1 MDASNTAS
9 VWQEELLALHEEKIQ
24 KRWTYLIW
32 ICFIQRMPYDRLN
45 SRLPQRLEVIT
56 YDMDLDPDQGEF
68 VPVGYDESWQRL
80 LEECFKDLL
89 SFPS

>member
-1 MDASNTAS
+1 
-9 VWQEELLALHEEKIQ
+9 
-24 KRWTYLIW
+24 
-32 ICFIQRMPYDRLN
+32 MPYDRLN

-68 VPVGYDESWQRL
+68 VPVGYAESWQKL